1 MEIIAYIYTDFHE
14 KFGIPRQAGLA
25 PSAGGRIIFEPKF
38 RSPDSIRG
46 LEEFSH
52 IWLIWEFSKNTFKG
66 LTVKPPKLGGKEKK
80 GVFATRSPYRPNP
93 IGLSSVKLEKIEM
106 DTELGPV
113 LHVSGVDML
122 NRTPI
127 FDIKPYVPYADIHM
141 DAGEGFTETT
151 KKRES
156 LRVELPDAILGEF
169 PLEKKA
175 QLSEVLSLD
184 PRPAY
189 DIYEDRVYGVEYAGF
204 NIRFRVEGE
213 VLTVVEI
220 AKVNTTGIEVRG

>member
-1 MEIIAYIYTDFHE
+1 MEIVAYIYTDFYE

-25 PSAGGRIIFEPKF
+25 PSAIGRIVFEPKF

-52 IWLIWEFSKNTFKG
+52 LWLIWEFSKNTFRG

-93 IGLSSVKLEKIEM
+93 IGLSSLKMEKIEW

-113 LHVSGVDML
+113 IYVSGVDML
-122 NRTPI
+122 NKTPI
-127 FDIKPYVPYADIHM
+127 LDIKPYVPYADIHL
-141 DAGEGFTETT
+141 DAKEGFTEKT
-151 KKRES
+151 KQRER
-156 LRVELPDAILGEF
+156 LRVDIPDVLLGEF
-169 PLEKKA
+169 PTEKKE
-175 QLSEVLSLD
+175 QLHEVLSID

-189 DIYEDRVYGVEYAGF
+189 DIYEDRIYGMEYAGF
-204 NIRFRVEGE
+204 NIRFCVEKDI
-213 VLTVVEI
+213 LIVVSI
-220 AKVNTTGIEVRG
+220 DKI

>member
-1 MEIIAYIYTDFHE
+1 MEIIAYIYTDFYE

-25 PSAGGRIIFEPKF
+25 PLSIGRIVFEPKF

-93 IGLSSVKLEKIEM
+93 IGLSGLKMEKIEW
-106 DTELGPV
+106 DTDLGPV
-113 LHVSGVDML
+113 IYVSGVDML

-127 FDIKPYVPYADIHM
+127 FDIKPYVPYADIHL
-141 DAGEGFTETT
+141 DAKEGFTEKT
-151 KKRES
+151 KKRER

-169 PLEKKA
+169 PKEKRA
-175 QLSEVLSLD
+175 GLMEVLSID

-189 DIYEDRVYGVEYAGF
+189 DMYEDRVYGMEYAGF
-204 NIRFRVEGE
+204 NIRFCVEKDI
-213 VLTVVEI
+213 LIVVSI
-220 AKVNTTGIEVRG
+220 DKI